1 MQQTKAI
8 QSCVVDEAETVA
20 SKVPSI
26 LKRLG
31 SSVPMVEDLEWEHQN
46 EQQSSGTNVLPSSSS
61 MTANFPLSK
70 TTKFMTQLSSSE
82 NQSSS
87 DLLQSFNSN
96 YLGQTSTIV
105 SNLPTVCDILNPNS
119 VLDNIDPF
127 FAQELYHNPIIKM
140 LHPCN
145 LAAPVCP
152 IINKIISKGFLLACQ
167 SVFRK
172 LHKLFWLYYKFS
184 FH

>member
-127 FAQELYHNPIIKM
+127 CTGTVSQSSYKNVA
-140 LHPCN
+140 PCN

-167 SVFRK
+167 SVFPK

>member
-82 NQSSS
+82 KQSSS

-127 FAQELYHNPIIKM
+127 
-140 LHPCN
+140 LHRNCITILLSKCCI
-145 LAAPVCP
+145 LA
-152 IINKIISKGFLLACQ
+152 ILQHQ
-167 SVFRK
+167 SVQLSTK
-172 LHKLFWLYYKFS
+172 
-184 FH
+184 